1 MPKLRDTVVS
11 GGRRITRW
19 YDRQS
24 RNWIV
29 QLLDPSGNQIGD
41 AVIVGRMQDAQAVT
55 LADFNAQRRPTDD
68 DNEARYGNRTG
79 GRRIRLTNPV
89 PPSSVL
95 QAERLYR
102 AFTGDEPTQEL
113 IIEAPEIPALAVA
126 IGTVDA
132 IAYTTVRDGKV
143 EHYQHEFAQHARP
156 IFAVSPDGRQLLVLH
171 GNYTFTERGIVDGR
185 KPRK

>member
-1 MPKLRDTVVS
+1 MPGKQSTPFWEINLQSFARL
-11 GGRRITRW
+11 
-19 YDRQS
+19 YADR
-24 RNWIV
+24 
-29 QLLDPSGNQIGD
+29 G
-41 AVIVGRMQDAQAVT
+41 QAVS
-55 LADFNAQRRPTDD
+55 RRDINFGGDD
-68 DNEARYGNRTG
+68 WLWDQIDAGYIVEDG
-79 GRRIRLTNPV
+79 GYYELTEKGANVLSRMKNPRRRNPV